1 MTARP
6 PAPPRDSAWSGSPT
20 PWVAALAVVCS
31 ATALSGVIS
40 GLVWLVHVT
49 VAVAVITATGVGV
62 RATRLPLFVV
72 PIAQLLALACLLVT
86 IFTRSGVLLVLP
98 GPRAVDDLLA
108 LLGDSITEVQS
119 GVPPVASTPAMTCL
133 ILVAIGLVAV
143 LVDNLAV
150 STAAPAASGL
160 VLLCVFAV
168 PASLAEEM
176 LPVWTFVLGAAAF
189 ALLLAVDGQHRH
201 RAWRGRGGGVST
213 GSGPAATS
221 VAAVAVVIALL
232 AGASLTFVGTVGR
245 LPGADN
251 GIGVGNGGMGIKPMT
266 KLRGLLDQGENAEL
280 FHVRGL
286 EDPTYMRVSTLR
298 EYVPGEGWIVGP
310 LSADSVPAGG
320 DLPLQAGDPGG
331 GEVTRVDIDPIGWLD
346 NWLPTYGRP
355 RRAENLDE
363 NWRFDP
369 SRGVV
374 FSERARRAEA
384 FSIETVLEQ
393 PSADELRAANGT
405 ADVERG
411 YSEVDGVDDRIV
423 ELARNLTRDAGNQF
437 DRAAALSDFF
447 TDPVNGFTY
456 STETSA
462 PVTSD
467 ALTDFVLDGRTG
479 FCEQYAS
486 AMAVMARVVGLP
498 SRVAVGFTSGY
509 PSADYR
515 TITNQDAHAWV
526 EVHFP
531 GHGWT
536 VFDPTPLGD
545 GRGVTPPY
553 MRTGPVEEDEAP
565 TGSSAPTTTA
575 APGGGSSAAPTTSA
589 RAQDAPRAEQDEGV
603 PPVHVW
609 VLAVTGALAL
619 IGTVL
624 LLLAS
629 RSGASSP
636 LRRRWVRPLLTG
648 VVAVLWIVFAASL
661 VGLVSWWLAVPLV
674 LLVLAAA
681 PAALRTLRRR
691 ERLHAV
697 AALGPTAADAAW
709 QELVAESVD
718 RGTRIARTETVRSAA
733 RRLVREH
740 NLDERGRDGL
750 RSVVGAV
757 EQSWYSARPGTDPA
771 LPAAVDEVR
780 QSMARNAPLAL
791 RAKVLPRSVLQPA
804 EPERFSD

>member
-1 MTARP
+1 
-6 PAPPRDSAWSGSPT
+6 
-20 PWVAALAVVCS
+20 VVCS
-31 ATALSGVIS
+31 ATALSGVIT

-62 RATRLPLFVV
+62 RATRLPLFLV

-98 GPRAVDDLLA
+98 GPQAVDDLLA

-133 ILVAIGLVAV
+133 VLVAIGLVAV

-176 LPVWTFVLGAAAF
+176 LPVWTFVLGAASF

-201 RAWRGRGGGVST
+201 RAWRGRGGGVSS

-232 AGASLTFVGTVGR
+232 AGASLTFIGTVGR

-286 EDPTYMRVSTLR
+286 RDPAYMRVSTLR

-331 GEVTRVDIDPIGWLD
+331 GEVTRVDIDPVGWSD

-374 FSERARRAEA
+374 FSERARRAEP

-393 PSADELRAANGT
+393 PSAEELRAANGLV
-405 ADVERG
+405 DVERG
-411 YSEVDGVDDRIV
+411 YTEVDGVDDQVV
-423 ELARNLTRDAGNQF
+423 ELARSLTRDAGNQF

-467 ALTDFVLDGRTG
+467 ALTDFVVNGKTG

-509 PSADYR
+509 PAADHR

-526 EVHFP
+526 EIYFP

-565 TGSSAPTTTA
+565 TGANAPTTTT
-575 APGGGSSAAPTTSA
+575 APGASSAAAPTTSA
-589 RAQDAPRAEQDEGV
+589 QAQDAPRTERDEAV
-603 PPVHVW
+603 PAAHVW
-609 VLAVTGALAL
+609 VLAVTGVLAL

-624 LLLAS
+624 LLAS
-629 RSGASSP
+629 RGGAVP
-636 LRRRWVRPLLTG
+636 LLRRRRVRPLLTG
-648 VVAVLWIVFAASL
+648 VVAALWVVFAASL
-661 VGLVSWWLAVPLV
+661 AGLLSWWLAVPLV
-674 LLVLAAA
+674 LAVLAAA
-681 PAALRTLRRR
+681 PAVVRTLRRR

-697 AALGPTAADAAW
+697 ASLGPAAANAAW
-709 QELVAESVD
+709 QELMAESVD
-718 RGTRIARTETVRSAA
+718 RGTRIASTETVRSAA

-740 NLDERGRDGL
+740 NLDEQGRDGL

-757 EQSWYSARPGTDPA
+757 EQSWYSARPGADPA

-780 QSMARNAPLAL
+780 RSMARNAPLAL